1 MLSIALNTHKQSA
14 LCIGG
19 GKAAEIK
26 VKTLLKHG
34 LNITII
40 SPELTAELSQSIFMS
55 HSHWVRDYYTPQM
68 RLEDFNL
75 KPGNIVLACTE
86 DSTINQQIQKQAN
99 AHGLLC
105 YRADHPKLSD
115 FQFQA
120 QFEAQDFKISIK
132 HQQSDHK
139 KSIAFKNY
147 LQGLLDAPE
156 FLPGKV
162 YLAGFGPGDPDLM
175 TLKTRKLIL
184 DADIIFHD
192 DLIGKEVL
200 EHTSCEKVYVGKRK
214 GQHYKTQD
222 EINEL
227 LFKAASQGL
236 KVLRLKGG
244 DPFIFGRGGE
254 EYLFLKERGISV
266 EVIPGISSSLSASAS
281 ALTPLT
287 HRGVSKRLTF
297 MSAHHVDTEL
307 TSIPSEG
314 TLVLYM
320 GASKLEFLSKRLI
333 ELGLAPDLGVT
344 LVYNA
349 SQPDECIEHWR
360 LDQMFMSQLKS
371 PLSIIIGE
379 VVSHFNQLHGEQS

>member
-34 LNITII
+34 INITVI

-68 RLEDFNL
+68 RLDEFHL

-86 DSTINQQIQKQAN
+86 DVTLNQHIQNQAN
-99 AHGLLC
+99 SLGLLC
-105 YRADHPKLSD
+105 YRADIPELSD

-120 QFEAQDFKISIK
+120 QFEVKDFKVSIK
-132 HQQSDHK
+132 HQDSDHK
-139 KSIAFKNY
+139 QSLAFKNY
-147 LQGLLDAPE
+147 LKGLLDPPE

-192 DLIGKEVL
+192 DLIGKSVL
-200 EHTSCEKVYVGKRK
+200 EHTSCQKVYVGKRK
-214 GQHYKTQD
+214 GKHYKTQD

-227 LFKAASQGL
+227 LFQAASQGL

-254 EYLFLKERGISV
+254 EYLFLQERGIPV

-314 TLVLYM
+314 TIVLYM

-349 SQPDECIEHWR
+349 SLPDECIEHWR
-360 LDQMFMSQLKS
+360 LDEMSMSQLKS

-379 VVSHFNQLHGEQS
+379 VVSHFNQLHGESS